1 MSCKIILIWK
11 IGGRGM
17 VRPFTISRL
26 ADLIR
31 LAHANRGLT
40 PDIVEEAMMVT
51 RNRAVELLK
60 QAEEMKLLRVE
71 SSKYCSTYSGNAF
84 FEAVKSNDRVK
95 LDNILSEYLP
105 YLIIK
110 DILSRRSADLQEL
123 KQSTGLSGVA
133 IEIVLRLLR
142 YVRDDLYSMNERFFL
157 RTENLP
163 DLHEFVLAVR
173 RTYEELN
180 RLVRWGQPKRFI
192 RFDKIAG
199 RTCRELRMSAD
210 DFSRLLEKALESY
223 SFIEVDSEVA
233 SYQFMPFA
241 RLRINPGCF
250 RKCFLRLRM

>member
-1 MSCKIILIWK
+1 
-11 IGGRGM
+11 M

-31 LAHANRGLT
+31 LAQAKRGLT
-40 PDIVEEAMMVT
+40 SGIVEEAMMVT

-71 SSKYCSTYSGNAF
+71 GSRYCSTYSGNAF

-95 LDNILSEYLP
+95 LDNILSEYHP

-110 DILSRRSADLQEL
+110 DVLSQRSADLKEL
-123 KQSTGLSGVA
+123 KQSTGLSAVA

-142 YVRDDLYSMNERFFL
+142 YVSDDLYSMNEKFFL
-157 RTENLP
+157 RTKNLP
-163 DLHEFVLAVR
+163 DLDEFTLAVR
-173 RTYEELN
+173 RAYEELN
-180 RLVRWGQPKRFI
+180 RLVRWGQPKKFI
-192 RFDKIAG
+192 RVDKIAG
-199 RTCRELRMSAD
+199 RTCGELRLSVD
-210 DFSRLLEKALESY
+210 DFSRLLEKALESH
-223 SFIEVDSEVA
+223 SFIEVHSEIA